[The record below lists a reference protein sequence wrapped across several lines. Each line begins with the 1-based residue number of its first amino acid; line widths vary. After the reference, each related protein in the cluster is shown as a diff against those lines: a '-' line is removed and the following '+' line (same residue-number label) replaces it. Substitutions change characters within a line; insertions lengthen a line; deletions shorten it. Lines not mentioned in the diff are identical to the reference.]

1 MIPTKIK
8 PMFNHIVVTME
19 REKEDKKIGEIID
32 ITHKEGTIKDLQTV
46 VSVGDTVKS
55 VKPGDHVKINPT
67 RYIRTR
73 NKLSD
78 ELTNA
83 DLQVN
88 VEFPVVNIGGVEYL
102 FLFDSDIDYIVE
114 EFGPDPTAKVY
125 GVKSDII
132 S

>member
-1 MIPTKIK
+1 MVPTKIK

-46 VSVGDTVKS
+46 VSVGDTVKAI
-55 VKPGDHVKINPT
+55 KPGDHVKINPT

-73 NKLSD
+73 NSLRD
-78 ELTNA
+78 ELSNA

-88 VEFPVVNIGGVEYL
+88 VEFPVVNVGGVEYL
-102 FLFDSDIDYIVE
+102 FLYDSDIDYIVE
-114 EFGPDPTAKVY
+114 EFGPDPTSNVY
-125 GVKSDII
+125 GAKSEII